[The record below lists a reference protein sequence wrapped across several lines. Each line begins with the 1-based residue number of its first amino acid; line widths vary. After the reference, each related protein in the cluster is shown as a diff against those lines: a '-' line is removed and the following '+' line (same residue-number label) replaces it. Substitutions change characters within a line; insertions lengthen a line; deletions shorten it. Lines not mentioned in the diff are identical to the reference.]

1 MSMKK
6 NFKQPKEY
14 WFSIFCFVSLVAAA
28 IWFFYLFSGVSEE
41 RIVEIFGNQKLTG
54 SSSHRGVIGIE
65 RFLANRFGKAGIM
78 AVPVVA
84 MLIGIVKLRKEILEY
99 VRYARKNRL
108 YKQGLVSDLY
118 DDYKPLPFFK
128 ALTSFFK
135 RKEGAKKVSYPSK
148 KEMKEA
154 LKRNKYFK
162 EK

>member
-6 NFKQPKEY
+6 NFKQPREY
-14 WFSIFCFVSLVAAA
+14 WFNFIILGVFLLGA
-28 IWFFYLFSGVSEE
+28 IWIFLLLLGDSEE
-41 RIVEIFGNQKLTG
+41 MIVEIFGNQKLTG

-84 MLIGIVKLRKEILEY
+84 MLIGMVKLRKEILEY

-135 RKEGAKKVSYPSK
+135 RKEGGRNVSYPSK

-154 LKRNKYFK
+154 LKKNRYFK